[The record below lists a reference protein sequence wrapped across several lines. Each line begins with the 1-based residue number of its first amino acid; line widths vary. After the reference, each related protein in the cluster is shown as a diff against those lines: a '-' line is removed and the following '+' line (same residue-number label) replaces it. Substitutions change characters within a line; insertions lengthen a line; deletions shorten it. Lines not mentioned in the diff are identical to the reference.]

1 MEFSLTSQNKM
12 DDMEQISERILL
24 LIQGRTLGGV
34 WGGGC
39 GGGVWGGVTPPPAL
53 ENCKK
58 SVQNSLKIVEKV
70 GPVGRSPDVYYT

>member
-1 MEFSLTSQNKM
+1 MLNYKNPDSNSALTP
-12 DDMEQISERILL
+12 ISGVFPGAHIR
-24 LIQGRTLGGV
+24 GGV
-34 WGGGC
+34 GGC
-39 GGGVWGGVTPPPAL
+39 NTPPAL